1 MHLGSGLDT
10 FLLKDSIK
18 MSTTS
23 QPYPIEP
30 GTAKSRG
37 LSEFAGVQS
46 LYRDQI
52 EDLKMQID
60 HLEEERETMRLE
72 IEDYRSQSLVSSQVK

>member
-1 MHLGSGLDT
+1 MQLGSGLDT
-10 FLLKDSIK
+10 FLMKDSIK

-23 QPYPIEP
+23 YPVEP

-60 HLEEERETMRLE
+60 HL
-72 IEDYRSQSLVSSQVK
+72 